1 MSGYITWSPSRLK
14 ISQAMLLTTALI
26 FVDRALVALLNVS
39 NKMSINFSTGFDKIV
54 LWQTHTRPTF
64 KQALTKAVSENT

>member
-1 MSGYITWSPSRLK
+1 MIK

-54 LWQTHTRPTF
+54 LWQTHARPTF

>member
-1 MSGYITWSPSRLK
+1 MIR

-39 NKMSINFSTGFDKIV
+39 NKMSINFSTCSDKTV
-54 LWQTHTRPTF
+54 LWQTHTRATF
-64 KQALTKAVSENT
+64 KPALTEVVSENT